1 MRYTL
6 AATYLLAMAL
16 VSYFVS
22 DTARAGEGF
31 WDSWTF
37 FVLYV
42 AAHAAVGFAIGRWWA
57 LLLIPAAAVVAV
69 PAGYPAQGEVPAATE
84 IVIIATWM
92 LAPAMVSGIGGRKV
106 VGVLLSREV
115 GSS

>member
-1 MRYTL
+1 MRYIL

-57 LLLIPAAAVVAV
+57 LLLIPAAAWSQFR
-69 PAGYPAQGEVPAATE
+69 PATPRRVRCLPR
-84 IVIIATWM
+84 
-92 LAPAMVSGIGGRKV
+92 LRS
-106 VGVLLSREV
+106 
-115 GSS
+115 